1 MIHPTNRAEREYLKQ
16 KKLEKK
22 SKTKDPAGHVWRRR
36 KVEAAKIAEQDHEL
50 EETLSKGSID
60 GINPG

>member
-22 SKTKDPAGHVWRRR
+22 TKTKDPAGHVWRRR

-50 EETLSKGSID
+50 EETLSERLVHGAS
-60 GINPG
+60 PG